1 MFSLRLDLSIR
12 PILFLKFEKVICNM
26 KKIIYLLAFIILSHT
41 SCVDKIKTTNIFEV
55 SEYDE
60 IDNGSKTVP
69 DSLTSPKAIAHF
81 LTDSLQ
87 TNEDKLRALHIWIT
101 HNIDYDIKRAENTYT
116 IENEIIEE
124 TLKTRSGVCR
134 HYSLLF
140 HYMCKEIGIKS
151 FNISGYT
158 LKQNNKLA
166 DDSHAW
172 NAVQID
178 SSFYLIDNTW
188 ASGYSL
194 DNVYRSAF
202 RDKYF
207 LVNPKEFIKT
217 HMPFDDFF
225 QFSNS
230 PITYE
235 DFEKRDFSKLHE
247 IGAYNFHDSINKLE
261 SLDEL
266 TTLQNQNR
274 LLKRNTTNNPLIK
287 EKSDYNALVID
298 KLIFNQMLRTY
309 NIAVQNIRAAFSLNN
324 QFNHFKFS
332 RVRETE
338 SVKDS
343 MKNIVRKAARH
354 YRHSAAQLTQ
364 LKSHKTRLSSQS
376 KLHDLAEK
384 RYIGQLNKDIQLL
397 RKSLRIN
404 ALYDDIV
411 IK

>member
-1 MFSLRLDLSIR
+1 
-12 PILFLKFEKVICNM
+12 M
-26 KKIIYLLAFIILSHT
+26 KHFVYLLVFLIFAHI

-116 IENEIIEE
+116 IENKIIEE

-134 HYSLLF
+134 HYSSLF

-188 ASGYSL
+188 AAGYSVE
-194 DNVYRSAF
+194 NVYKSDF

-207 LVNPKEFIKT
+207 LINPKDFIKT

-230 PITYE
+230 PISYE
-235 DFEKRDFSKLHE
+235 DFEKRDFSELHK
-247 IGAYNFHDSINKLE
+247 IGSYDFNDSINHLE
-261 SLDEL
+261 GLDEL
-266 TTLQNQNR
+266 TILQNQNR
-274 LLKRNTTNNPLIK
+274 LLQRNTTKNPLIK
-287 EKSDYNALVID
+287 EKSDYNTLVID
-298 KLIFNQMLRTY
+298 NLIFNQMLKTY
-309 NIAVQNIRAAFSLNN
+309 NNAVQNIKEAFSLNK
-324 QFNHFKFS
+324 QFNYFKKS
-332 RVRETE
+332 RPRETKA
-338 SVKDS
+338 VKDS
-343 MKNIVRKAARH
+343 MKNIVGKAAMR
-354 YRHSAAQLTQ
+354 YRHGSALLSK
-364 LKSHKTRLSSQS
+364 LKNQKNTLSAQS
-376 KLHDLAEK
+376 KLNQLAEE
-384 RYIGQLNKDIQLL
+384 RYIGQLNKNIQIL
-397 RKSLRIN
+397 RESLRIN
-404 ALYDDIV
+404 ALYADIV